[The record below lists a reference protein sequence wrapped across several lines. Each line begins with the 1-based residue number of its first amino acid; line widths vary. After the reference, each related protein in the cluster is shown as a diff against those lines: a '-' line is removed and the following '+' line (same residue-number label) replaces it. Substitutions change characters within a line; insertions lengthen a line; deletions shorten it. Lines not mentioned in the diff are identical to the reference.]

1 MRNGLD
7 DARVESEGRFDEIL
21 AVARYATALHD
32 RIGAR
37 RPAGSEQLAQSLPDR
52 SDRGAVVGRI
62 VGEKQLLP
70 VVERRDLRRRG
81 TGVDAERYPNP
92 ARRNRHGAESPGV
105 PLPPP
110 SGMRFFI
117 FEDGGKRLV
126 RAVAPRRIRGD
137 DSEPFVRRAKRS
149 IGSGERRTPCRQQ
162 LGIGGA
168 DRLRSVQMQVLRKR
182 LTQRREECQRPA
194 AKKYRSLD
202 VAAMRQRYDGLHRHG
217 VENRSGDLLPAH
229 VFGQQV
235 LDVRFGE
242 NAAPRGN
249 RMNADGPLRQTVE
262 SGGRRVEQERH
273 LVDKGPR
280 TAGAIAVHAH
290 VRRFA
295 FQENDFGVL
304 AADVDEGRRLRMVT
318 PDIGRRSHDLLNE
331 RDLRALRDAQP
342 DRTGNRQTEQFV
354 PEPLAQLRKDDG
366 KSFPNTGIVTNI
378 GRKTNVV
385 VVVQYD
391 DLERRGTHIKT
402 YSIVFHNK
410 TIFHQHCLTI
420 MSDTNVNKNS
430 DMVNRNEN
438 YLQFFQRP
446 VVRSVIPKI
455 YTNGR
460 PIQKRYPPQ
469 MQRVS
474 PVFRQCLKPPS
485 VKL

>member
-1 MRNGLD
+1 
-7 DARVESEGRFDEIL
+7 
-21 AVARYATALHD
+21 
-32 RIGAR
+32 
-37 RPAGSEQLAQSLPDR
+37 
-52 SDRGAVVGRI
+52 
-62 VGEKQLLP
+62 
-70 VVERRDLRRRG
+70 
-81 TGVDAERYPNP
+81 
-92 ARRNRHGAESPGV
+92 
-105 PLPPP
+105 
-110 SGMRFFI
+110 
-117 FEDGGKRLV
+117 
-126 RAVAPRRIRGD
+126 
-137 DSEPFVRRAKRS
+137 
-149 IGSGERRTPCRQQ
+149 
-162 LGIGGA
+162 
-168 DRLRSVQMQVLRKR
+168 
-182 LTQRREECQRPA
+182 
-194 AKKYRSLD
+194 
-202 VAAMRQRYDGLHRHG
+202 
-217 VENRSGDLLPAH
+217 
-229 VFGQQV
+229 
-235 LDVRFGE
+235 
-242 NAAPRGN
+242 
-249 RMNADGPLRQTVE
+249 MNADGPLRQTVE

-430 DMVNRNEN
+430 DMVNRDEN
-438 YLQFFQRP
+438 YLQFF
-446 VVRSVIPKI
+446 S
-455 YTNGR
+455 TSGC
-460 PIQKRYPPQ
+460 PIGH
-469 MQRVS
+469 S
-474 PVFRQCLKPPS
+474 
-485 VKL
+485 

>member
-1 MRNGLD
+1 MLVKITLFAALLLSIVVPFAYFLSGTKNK
-7 DARVESEGRFDEIL
+7 
-21 AVARYATALHD
+21 ARYKLT
-32 RIGAR
+32 IG
-37 RPAGSEQLAQSLPDR
+37 
-52 SDRGAVVGRI
+52 
-62 VGEKQLLP
+62 
-70 VVERRDLRRRG
+70 
-81 TGVDAERYPNP
+81 T
-92 ARRNRHGAESPGV
+92 
-105 PLPPP
+105 
-110 SGMRFFI
+110 
-117 FEDGGKRLV
+117 
-126 RAVAPRRIRGD
+126 
-137 DSEPFVRRAKRS
+137 
-149 IGSGERRTPCRQQ
+149 
-162 LGIGGA
+162 
-168 DRLRSVQMQVLRKR
+168 
-182 LTQRREECQRPA
+182 
-194 AKKYRSLD
+194 
-202 VAAMRQRYDGLHRHG
+202 
-217 VENRSGDLLPAH
+217 
-229 VFGQQV
+229 
-235 LDVRFGE
+235 
-242 NAAPRGN
+242 NAA
-249 RMNADGPLRQTVE
+249 
-262 SGGRRVEQERH
+262 
-273 LVDKGPR
+273 
-280 TAGAIAVHAH
+280 
-290 VRRFA
+290 A
-295 FQENDFGVL
+295 FF
-304 AADVDEGRRLRMVT
+304 
-318 PDIGRRSHDLLNE
+318 
-331 RDLRALRDAQP
+331 RALRDAQP

-474 PVFRQCLKPPS
+474 PVFRQCQKPPS